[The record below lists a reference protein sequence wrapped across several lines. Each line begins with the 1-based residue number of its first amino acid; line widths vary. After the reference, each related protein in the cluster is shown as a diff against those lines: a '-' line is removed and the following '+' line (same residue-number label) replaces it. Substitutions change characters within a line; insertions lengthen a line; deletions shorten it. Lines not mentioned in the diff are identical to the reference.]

1 MSVQAEE
8 ARLLAGPGGAA
19 DGAPKRRVLL
29 VTREVDGG
37 LGQHFVDLA
46 AGLAA
51 RGWAVHCARAEN
63 TPGVVTTHLHRLDSN
78 PAIRVHSLPI
88 RREVGRSDWTAYR
101 AFRELLGRYG
111 PFDITHGHGAKAG
124 VLARLPSQGLG
135 ARFYTPHG
143 LITSDT
149 SLSFARRSLYRLIE
163 GGLGRLATD
172 AMILVSEEERREALR
187 LGAPKEICHLIPNG
201 MAEPAFLAR
210 PQARAE
216 LDLPPGAEVV
226 LFVGR
231 FVHAKAPE
239 RFLRL
244 VAALAAARPALIGV
258 LIGSGAAKAQLSR
271 QALDLGIFE
280 RLRFFETN
288 RASAYMKAADLLVV
302 PSRYEGMAYTMIESL
317 AAGLPLVAFDVP
329 GASSVVRQGET
340 GFVVPQG
347 NEVALA
353 RQATRLLDD
362 PAGRARLSAAAR
374 WHFGSFRLG
383 TMIDRT
389 QELYRR
395 ALGETACATRPIA
408 A

>member
-1 MSVQAEE
+1 MSVQAED
-8 ARLLAGPGGAA
+8 AGLLAGPESVAQ
-19 DGAPKRRVLL
+19 GAPKRRVLL

-51 RGWAVHCARAEN
+51 RGWEVHCARAEN
-63 TPGVVTTHLHRLDSN
+63 TQGAVTTHLHRLDRN
-78 PAIRVHSLPI
+78 PAIRVHSLPM
-88 RREVGRSDWTAYR
+88 RREIGRSDWTAYR
-101 AFRELLGRYG
+101 AFRALLERHG

-124 VLARLPSQGLG
+124 VLARLPAQGLG

-143 LITSDT
+143 LITADA
-149 SLSFARRSLYRLIE
+149 SLSYARRSLYRLIE

-172 AMILVSEEERREALR
+172 AMILVSEGERREALR
-187 LGAPKEICHLIPNG
+187 LGVPEKICHLIPNG

-210 PQARAE
+210 AQARAE
-216 LDLPPGAEVV
+216 LDLPAGAEVV

-231 FVHAKAPE
+231 FVHAKSPE

-244 VAALAAARPALIGV
+244 VAALAAARPALFGV
-258 LIGSGAAKAQLSR
+258 LIGSGAAKGQLSR
-271 QALDLGIFE
+271 QAQDLGIFE

-302 PSRYEGMAYTMIESL
+302 PSRYEGLAYTMIESL

-329 GASSVVRQGET
+329 GSASVVRQGET

-347 NEVALA
+347 DEAALA
-353 RQATRLLDD
+353 HHAARLLDD
-362 PAGRARLSAAAR
+362 PAGRSRLSVAAR
-374 WHFGSFRLG
+374 WHFGNFRLG

-389 QELYRR
+389 QELYRQ
-395 ALGETACATRPIA
+395 ALGETAGATRSIA